1 MPLRSNVFGAFL
13 PYIRSAMTFLDRN
26 LMQNPNFMFS
36 GPYLVLFCCN
46 LKNWDKILTGRDF
59 LSSQCGPSEGPIDF
73 SFTYHTEKGY
83 EIKQQKNQVRVK
95 CTFYSRLKIVS
106 KNGQKTVLFR
116 SPLFEKL

>member
-1 MPLRSNVFGAFL
+1 MTIVVNVWCRQQSSFLLLGVFKGPLNRLPNFMPLRWNVFGPFL

-36 GPYLVLFCCN
+36 GPYPVLFCCN

-59 LSSQCGPSEGPIDF
+59 LNSQCGPSEGQIDL

-83 EIKQQKNQVRVK
+83 EIKQ
-95 CTFYSRLKIVS
+95 
-106 KNGQKTVLFR
+106 
-116 SPLFEKL
+116 